1 MTDKQIE
8 VQKIISAVIESM
20 KNITDK
26 TDYKSLVELSS
37 KNLEKI
43 SWKIKINEPEKL
55 LSTED
60 NSKIEA
66 DDEASNNII
75 AHTHHYGT
83 NTSSKITKL
92 DSNTPTYSN
101 KPGERLDEWLFVLNQ
116 AFTVLDIRDG
126 KQKLGLAS
134 TYVRGPVLQALIRY
148 TKDDIHANWDGFTK
162 ILKDQYEPRNLDLK
176 IRSQLRNLKQTDS
189 FAKYL
194 KRFQELSNQL
204 PDATEREL
212 FLEFMDGLI
221 DTYKHEVLIMGR
233 IHLQKSQNWTQTHQ
247 LTAISPAKD

>member
-1 MTDKQIE
+1 MTGGTTSGTNTKPSRDMEPTEFTADNLNKHNKAPIINSLIKTKAKEAALTDKQTE
-8 VQKIISAVIESM
+8 VQRIISAVIESM
-20 KNITDK
+20 KNVTDK

-66 DDEASNNII
+66 DEEASNNII

-134 TYVRGPVLQALIRY
+134 TNVRGPVLQALIRY

-162 ILKDQYEPRNLDLK
+162 IL
-176 IRSQLRNLKQTDS
+176 
-189 FAKYL
+189 
-194 KRFQELSNQL
+194 
-204 PDATEREL
+204 
-212 FLEFMDGLI
+212 
-221 DTYKHEVLIMGR
+221 
-233 IHLQKSQNWTQTHQ
+233 
-247 LTAISPAKD
+247 